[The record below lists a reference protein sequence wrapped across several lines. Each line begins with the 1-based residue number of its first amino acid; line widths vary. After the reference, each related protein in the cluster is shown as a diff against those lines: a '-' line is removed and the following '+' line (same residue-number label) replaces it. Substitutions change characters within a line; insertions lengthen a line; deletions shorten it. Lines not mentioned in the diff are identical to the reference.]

1 MGETMISVFSAVGL
15 AAAVLCGASE
25 PPYRLYSRDGDI
37 RLVPTN
43 GCWRMTHRGRLDW
56 SLTAEDGA
64 MEVRPGETYRVTCPV
79 RRTDGVP
86 ASLSVVL
93 FGPKGEALS
102 WNYAKRQLSGAGRA
116 ETTFEIP
123 RGVVRIQ
130 ARVGGHGD
138 TEIELGCLKLE
149 RTGENPAP
157 NVPARVTLTSS
168 ALEVALDSAD
178 LSLAV
183 TDRRTGRIWR
193 TSASAERR
201 SWYRIERLERSET
214 LLRLKVVDVET
225 QVRMEVTYG
234 FDPAAPNE
242 LQVTV
247 AGKGPMPE
255 TLMFPKPFVGR
266 KGDCMILPL
275 SEGYRLPLCE
285 KTFTVSYPALW
296 SGSGSMA
303 FFGVEEDATGAGW
316 MAIVETRNDA
326 RIFIENRNGIPE
338 ALGPLWEP
346 ERGAFGYPRKVCYV
360 FLARGGY
367 VAMAKR
373 YRRTAQERG
382 LVKTFREKAK
392 ERPRVDRLLGAANV
406 WYFPSSGEPSASD
419 MAAGLKAAGIDRFLW
434 SSSGSPQSV
443 ARIAAMPDVLVGRY
457 DVYRDVYTPELV
469 RQLGW
474 NPHPANEICRNTSAW
489 PNDVIWNSADS
500 NDLRKAWGVVCKDGV
515 KRHCAAQCTL
525 CQPARARQLVA
536 EELTRMPYTSRFVD
550 VTTAVGAEECE
561 NPAHPMTRTRSREAA
576 CELLRL
582 LGDEFGLVVGSEQGV
597 DFAVPVCDYF
607 EGMLSPGWCRMPH
620 GRPGAQ
626 RKDIFREGMNPTNVT
641 PAELGRVVDFH
652 LGEKYRIP
660 LFELVYHD
668 CCCAHWYWFDY
679 SNRPLCLWRKRDL
692 FNALYGTAPM
702 YIFDHRL
709 WDERKE
715 MFVRSYRTVC
725 PIARKT
731 GYSEMTD
738 HRALTADRSV
748 QRSVFADGTVVT
760 VNFGSGPFRLEDGT
774 DLPPG
779 EVWLND
785 GNTLIRRN

>member
-1 MGETMISVFSAVGL
+1 MLAFSLLL
-15 AAAVLCGASE
+15 AFAASAQE
-25 PPYRLYSRDGDI
+25 KPPYDLYSRSGEI
-37 RLVPTN
+37 RLVETN
-43 GCWRMTHRGRLDW
+43 GCWRMTHRGRQDW
-56 SLTAEDGA
+56 ALTAKQGA
-64 MEVRPGETYRVTCPV
+64 AAVRPGEVYRLTCPV
-79 RRTDGVP
+79 RRVGGGAAYVS
-86 ASLSVVL
+86 AVL
-93 FGPKGEALS
+93 YGQTGEALS
-102 WNYAKRQLSGAGRA
+102 WSFAKRPLVGA
-116 ETTFEIP
+116 ETAESTFEIP
-123 RGVVRIQ
+123 RNVARIQ
-130 ARVGGHGD
+130 ARVVGSGD
-138 TEIELGCLKLE
+138 AEIELGRLTLK
-149 RTGENPAP
+149 RTGENPASG
-157 NVPARVTLTSS
+157 VPARVTMASS

-178 LSLAV
+178 MALAV
-183 TDRRTGRIWR
+183 TDRRTGRTWR

-201 SWYRIERLERSET
+201 SWYRIERLERMGAQIK
-214 LLRLKVVDVET
+214 LKAVDVET
-225 QVRMEVTYG
+225 QVGTDVTYA

-242 LQVTV
+242 LLVTV
-247 AGKGPMPE
+247 AGEGRMSGP
-255 TLMFPKPFVGR
+255 LMFPKPFAGR
-266 KGDCMILPL
+266 KGDSMILPL

-285 KTFTVSYPALW
+285 KTFTVSYPSLW

-346 ERGAFGYPRKVCYV
+346 ERGAFGYPRKVRYV
-360 FLARGGY
+360 FLDGGGY

-373 YRRTAQERG
+373 YRRAAAARG

-406 WYFPSSGEPSASD
+406 WYFPSAGEPSAAD
-419 MAAGLKAAGIDRFLW
+419 MAAELKTAGIERFLW
-434 SSSGSPQSV
+434 SSSGSRQSV
-443 ARIAAMPDVLVGRY
+443 ERIAAMPDVLVGRY
-457 DVYRDVYTPELV
+457 DIYRDVYTPELV
-469 RQLGW
+469 RLLGW
-474 NPHPANEICRNTSAW
+474 DPHPSNEICRNTSAW

-500 NDLRKAWGVVCKDGV
+500 NDQRKAWGVTCKDGV

-525 CQPARARQLVA
+525 RQPARARAQVA
-536 EELTRMPYTSRFVD
+536 KELTRMPYTSRFID

-561 NPAHPMTRTRSREAA
+561 NPAHPMTRTCSRAAA

-641 PAELGRVVDFH
+641 PAEIRRVVDFH

-660 LFELVYHD
+660 LVELVYHD

-679 SNRPLCLWRKRDL
+679 SNRPLSLWAKRDL
-692 FNALYGTAPM
+692 FNVLYGTAPM

-709 WDERKE
+709 WRERKE
-715 MFVRSYRTVC
+715 MFVQSYRTVC
-725 PIARKT
+725 PVARRT

-748 QRSVFADGTVVT
+748 QRSSFADGTEVT
-760 VNFGSGPFRLEDGT
+760 VNFGSRPFRLEDGT
-774 DLPPG
+774 
-779 EVWLND
+779 
-785 GNTLIRRN
+785 TLEAGKISLRGK